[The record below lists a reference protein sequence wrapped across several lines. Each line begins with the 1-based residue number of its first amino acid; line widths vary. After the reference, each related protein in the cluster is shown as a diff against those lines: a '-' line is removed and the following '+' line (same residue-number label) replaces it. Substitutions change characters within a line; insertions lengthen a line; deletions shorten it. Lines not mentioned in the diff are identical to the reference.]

1 MAKPIEFIDN
11 ATYAAGVM
19 SHASAIMADGRGDPK
34 ARMELALCLDEFAET
49 YDDECAMSGKKAAMD
64 ALGDSFARAGAVY
77 KELGGTFEKRGR
89 LGDDMRHVAREA
101 YSDALYDV
109 MRAHDWETTRA
120 DIDRFAPA
128 MAGCAYV
135 RNHAPFADETFDLVG
150 DKRICAEHGRAYWA
164 DKCGVVVE
172 HVLSDDPEKRAMGL
186 EWFDMALDAEE
197 NARRNV
203 PLASPKAV
211 ADAVVGANKDKAV
224 PVFVLVENHLVE
236 TGRVNTA
243 AAASHAFAA
252 AARDAGLK
260 MPRAEV
266 SERRVPDAPG
276 QMSLSDIDPDFARF
290 E

>member
-1 MAKPIEFIDN
+1 MTKPTEFIDN
-11 ATYAAGVM
+11 ATYAAGIM
-19 SHASAIMADGRGDPK
+19 SHASAIMADGVGDPK
-34 ARMELALCLDEFAET
+34 ARMELALCLDEFAEI

-64 ALGDSFARAGAVY
+64 KLGDSFVQAGSVY
-77 KELGGTFEKRGR
+77 KELGGTFENRGS

-128 MAGCAYV
+128 MAGCTYV
-135 RNHAPFADETFDLVG
+135 RNHAPFADATFDLVG

-164 DKCGVVVE
+164 NKSDVAVA
-172 HVLSDDPEKRAMGL
+172 HVLSDDPERRSAGL
-186 EWFDMALDAEE
+186 KWFDMALDAKE
-197 NARRNV
+197 NARYNL
-203 PLASPKAV
+203 PMASPKAV
-211 ADAVVGANKDKAV
+211 ADAVVGVNKDKAV
-224 PVFVLVENHLVE
+224 SAFVLVENHLVE
-236 TGRVNTA
+236 TGRTHVA

-252 AARDAGLK
+252 AAHDAGLK
-260 MPRAEV
+260 MLRAEV

-276 QMSLSDIDPDFARF
+276 QMSLSDVDPDFARF

>member
-1 MAKPIEFIDN
+1 MTKSIEFIDN

-19 SHASAIMADGRGDPK
+19 SHASAIMADGAGDPK

-49 YDDECAMSGKKAAMD
+49 YDDECAVSGKKAAMD
-64 ALGDSFARAGAVY
+64 ALGDSFAQAGSVY
-77 KELGGTFEKRGR
+77 KELGGTFEKHGN

-120 DIDRFAPA
+120 DIDRFAP
-128 MAGCAYV
+128 MLAGCAYV
-135 RNHAPFADETFDLVG
+135 RGHAPFADETFDLVG

-164 DKCGVVVE
+164 NQCDVAVE
-172 HVLSDDPEKRAMGL
+172 HVLSDDSEKRDMGL
-186 EWFDMALDAEE
+186 KWFDMALDAEE
-197 NARRNV
+197 NARTNA

-211 ADAVVGANKDKAV
+211 ADAVVGVNKDRAV
-224 PVFVLVENHLVE
+224 PAFVLVENHLIE
-236 TGRVNTA
+236 TGRTDVA

-252 AARDAGLK
+252 ATRDSGLK
-260 MPRAEV
+260 MPCAEV

-276 QMSLSDIDPDFARF
+276 QMSLSDVDPDFARF